1 MAKLTTEELIEQ
13 FKELTLIELSE
24 FVKAFEET
32 FDVTAAAPAA
42 VAVAAAPG
50 AAGDEAAADLL
61 LADELDVRGLH
72 HGVRGFDGGDKA
84 ARFDHSKGIRVDIHC
99 WFLRLS

>member
-1 MAKLTTEELIEQ
+1 MDGDELADLLGGRCACIRGG
-13 FKELTLIELSE
+13 LDR
-24 FVKAFEET
+24 A
-32 FDVTAAAPAA
+32 D
-42 VAVAAAPG
+42 VAAHHD
-50 AAGDEAAADLL
+50 GDEAAADLL